1 MSITI
6 SSSYS
11 VIVNVRVVLK
21 ELLLLTN
28 YYF

>member
-11 VIVNVRVVLK
+11 VIANVRVVLK